1 MILKTHSFTL
11 TGLELYERGAKA
23 AIARELGVPPAT
35 VYRWIERKSVPPGYE
50 LAILEKVAH
59 KKTLERLDDILPR
72 YRALGEVV
80 FRETL
85 KVNPLLQKLAKES
98 DDD

>member
-23 AIARELGVPPAT
+23 AIARELGVPRGT

-50 LAILEKVAH
+50 LAILEKVEN
-59 KKTLERLDDILPR
+59 KKLHAFLDDLM
-72 YRALGEVV
+72 
-80 FRETL
+80 
-85 KVNPLLQKLAKES
+85 ES